1 MKRFIWL
8 YLITVLFFAS
18 AIKAQDDDNLSV
30 INKLL
35 LQSVSKIDSVYKSKH
50 NAGVKIFVP
59 EKLKQLEPNLISA
72 FKSNGY
78 SVNPQNE
85 KSGLVN
91 YTLIDAGVI
100 YKNSFMDGIFGNV
113 IVEREVK
120 LNGAFF
126 LESSDG
132 VEAPVYFNLSNID
145 SVRANDVNNLEN
157 KSIPFTQGEI
167 PPAPMLSNLIEP
179 IIIVGTLITTVILL
193 FTVRS
198 K

>member
-1 MKRFIWL
+1 LKRFIWL
-8 YLITVLFFAS
+8 YLFILLSS
-18 AIKAQDDDNLSV
+18 AAVNAQADDNITIFS
-30 INKLL
+30 KLL
-35 LQSVSKIDSVYKSKH
+35 LKSVTKIDSAYNLNHKF
-50 NAGVKIFVP
+50 GVKIFVP

-72 FKSNGY
+72 FKSGGY
-78 SVNPQNE
+78 AVNPQSE
-85 KSGLVN
+85 KSGLIN
-91 YTLIDAGVI
+91 YALIDAGVV
-100 YKNSFMDGIFGNV
+100 YKNSFMDGIFGDV
-113 IVEREVK
+113 IVEREIK

-132 VEAPVYFNLSNID
+132 VESPVYFNLTNID
-145 SVRANDVNNLEN
+145 SVRTDDINNLEN

-167 PPAPMLSNLIEP
+167 PPAPVLSNLIEP